1 MDTKNFITM
10 TIGLVIGVLLISG
23 AMVPVISDV
32 SSTSVTVENE
42 GASWI
47 RMAYVSDGSD
57 YSAEY
62 SFSGNTVTT
71 DGQSGDGDTILYAD
85 SLCVLVF
92 SDGDAVAIC
101 SDRYILLDGDV
112 TVDRT
117 DGTVTITD
125 SNDTYEIGVPEYAYV
140 PVPQGDYAYF
150 DSSAT
155 PLWQSRLVTAGHY
168 AGVYCYNDYVSPN
181 IGLVMDAEI
190 TGHAVDSVKW
200 VLGGSGDTGET
211 EVTEVAPVLGSP
223 SLYVAP
229 VGNEGSDDSTT
240 QDDDS
245 EIPSETR
252 GGGLR
257 AVPTPTYTDGDW
269 GYTLYSS
276 NATIVSYSGSGGG
289 AISVPATVGGHPV
302 RGFGAGGYNQT
313 VFNTSLTATDITFPT
328 GLNQINAYA
337 LSDCAGF
344 TGTITLSDT
353 ITSIGDHAFKGTNF
367 TQIVWGSG
375 LQSVGISAFSN
386 CTALTGTIVIPDSVT
401 NLGRWAFNECTGIT
415 GVTFGSGMPVI
426 GERTFYHCTG
436 LTGSLVIPSNILS
449 IGEKAFE
456 GCTGLT
462 GTLFIPDTVTLI
474 YTSAFKDC
482 SGFTG
487 TLAIGNGL
495 TKLANYC
502 FSGCSGFTSL
512 VLGTS
517 LTSINYH
524 AFDGCTGLTGT
535 LTIPNTVTSI
545 YEGAFA
551 GTGFT
556 GSLVIPETVTLLG
569 PNVFDGCTGFT
580 SLTVPINLDCRG
592 RFANVSNLTSVHFT
606 GGEGVDYYESYT
618 DTPWR
623 FSIAN
628 LSSIT
633 FADSVTRIGGN
644 MFAGL
649 STYTGSITFPAHL
662 RSIGS
667 GAFSGCTGLTG
678 ITIQNE
684 LESIESV
691 AFYGCSGLVSTL
703 NLPDTLTTIGDQ
715 AFFGCS
721 GLTGTLTIPSG
732 VATIGNRAFKE
743 CSGFSALVIENG
755 VTVISANAF
764 QDCTGF
770 RGSLV
775 IPSSVTT
782 IGSYAFQRCGFDGTL
797 TLSDGI
803 TTIRSGA
810 FQSCGFTGE
819 LVIPNS
825 VTTLESAFAGCSGF
839 TGTLVLPTGIT
850 SLDGGFS
857 MCRGFTKVVVPEN
870 ITSIGTYTFY
880 NCSGLES
887 VSLPNSLTSIGDR
900 AFAGCTSLESLVI
913 PKNVATLGPN
923 AFLDSTGM
931 ESLVVLSDAVP
942 QADTFSGCGARQV
955 LNLGSAEYT
964 ATSYGLNAEEVRTD
978 VPAMGFVAEL
988 VYSEPGLDSGALAV
1002 LLGVVPLLATAGL
1015 IVIATTF
1022 IRKE

>member
-10 TIGLVIGVLLISG
+10 SIGLAIGVMLISG

-62 SFSGNTVTT
+62 SFSGDTVTT
-71 DGQSGDGDTILYAD
+71 GEQSGDGDTILYAD

-101 SDRYILLDGDV
+101 SDRYILLDGDI

-125 SNDTYEIGVPEYAYV
+125 ANDTYEIGVPEYAYV
-140 PVPQGDYAYF
+140 PVPQGEYAYF

-155 PLWQSRLVTAGHY
+155 PLWQSRLVTAGSY
-168 AGVYCYNDYVSPN
+168 AGVYCYNDYVTPN

-200 VLGGSGDTGET
+200 VLGGSEDAVE
-211 EVTEVAPVLGSP
+211 TEVAPVLGSP

-229 VGNEGSDDSTT
+229 VVNGDSDNPTA

-245 EIPSETR
+245 EIPSESG

-289 AISVPATVGGHPV
+289 AITVPATVGGHPV
-302 RGFGAGGYNQT
+302 LGFGASGYNQT
-313 VFNTSLTATDITFPT
+313 VFNTSLSATDITFPT
-328 GLNQINAYA
+328 GLKQINAYA
-337 LSDCAGF
+337 LSGCSGF

-353 ITSIGDHAFKGTNF
+353 VLHIGNSAFEGTNF

-375 LQSVGISAFSN
+375 LQTVGTSAFSH
-386 CTALTGTIVIPDSVT
+386 CTGLTGTIVIPDSVT
-401 NLGRWAFNECTGIT
+401 SLGSWVFNECTGIT
-415 GVTFGSGMPVI
+415 GVTFGSGMHVI
-426 GERTFYHCTG
+426 GERSFYQCTG
-436 LTGSLVIPSNILS
+436 LTGSLVIPSNIFT
-449 IGEKAFE
+449 IGTKAFE

-462 GTLFIPDTVTLI
+462 GSLFIPDTVTMI
-474 YTSAFKDC
+474 SISAFKDC

-487 TLAIGNGL
+487 ALAIGNGL
-495 TKLANYC
+495 TKIDNYC

-512 VLGTS
+512 VLGNS
-517 LTSINYH
+517 LTTISYH
-524 AFDGCTGLTGT
+524 AFDGCSGLTGT

-569 PNVFDGCTGFT
+569 PSVFDGCTGFT
-580 SLTVPINLDCRG
+580 SLTVPINLDCRS

-606 GGEGVDYYESYT
+606 GGEGVDYYESYS

-644 MFAGL
+644 MFAGM
-649 STYTGSITFPAHL
+649 SSYTGSMTFPAHL

-667 GAFSGCTGLTG
+667 GAFTGCTGLTG

-703 NLPDTLTTIGDQ
+703 NLPDTLTTIGEQ

-755 VTVISANAF
+755 VTAIDGNAF

-770 RGSLV
+770 RDSLV

-782 IGSYAFQRCGFDGTL
+782 IGTYAFQRCGFDGTL
-797 TLSDGI
+797 TLYDGL
-803 TTIRSGA
+803 TTIRTGA
-810 FQSCGFTGE
+810 FSSCGFTGE

-825 VTTLESAFAGCSGF
+825 VTTLENAFAGCSGF

-850 SLDGGFS
+850 SLEGGFA
-857 MCRGFTKVVVPEN
+857 MCSGLTKVVVPEN
-870 ITSIGTYTFY
+870 ITSIGTFTFF

-887 VSLPNSLTSIGDR
+887 VSLPNSLTYIGDR

-923 AFLDSTGM
+923 AFLNSTGM

-964 ATSYGLNAEEVRTD
+964 TTSYGLNAEEVRTD
-978 VPAMGFVAEL
+978 IPAMGFVAEL
-988 VYSEPGLDSGALAV
+988 VYSEPGLDSGTLAV
-1002 LLGVVPLLATAGL
+1002 LLGVVPLLVTAGL
-1015 IVIATTF
+1015 IVIGTTF